1 MNERVRKNRLI
12 PILCGLGA
20 VTAAPS
26 VLLADAGP
34 YWRFSGVFHP
44 AVAHFPIALL
54 MVAALIEGVRM
65 FRKAKVPS
73 DAGFACL
80 VIGAVGAVVAAVL
93 GWANADAGGDF
104 NGALKDVLAW
114 HRWMGVAV
122 ALAAMVTTVIAAMA
136 RRRVDAAGVAP
147 AGLRWA
153 SRLGIAACAGLVAL
167 VGSYGGKLTHG
178 VDYYADAFEQLK
190 TELNPPT
197 PKPVAK
203 IEKVA
208 GNTATTDNNPSPA
221 VVVKPTVKTDATNSD
236 TSPSVPPAPANPDGA
251 PANTAVAV
259 AAPSASVDF
268 HKQVMPI
275 FAQHCTKCHDG
286 NKKKGG
292 YRIDTKELAFTAG
305 ESEESPIVAGKP
317 DESLIVKVIEGK
329 GEYQDEMMPPKGG
342 PLTAEE
348 IGIVRQWIADGA
360 KWP

>member
-1 MNERVRKNRLI
+1 MKPAIVASADVADGLARGEARGAQDLGRVELGLRREHEGRRRL
-12 PILCGLGA
+12 
-20 VTAAPS
+20 
-26 VLLADAGP
+26 
-34 YWRFSGVFHP
+34 
-44 AVAHFPIALL
+44 
-54 MVAALIEGVRM
+54 VRPL
-65 FRKAKVPS
+65 R
-73 DAGFACL
+73 
-80 VIGAVGAVVAAVL
+80 
-93 GWANADAGGDF
+93 GD
-104 NGALKDVLAW
+104 
-114 HRWMGVAV
+114 
-122 ALAAMVTTVIAAMA
+122 A
-136 RRRVDAAGVAP
+136 RRLGQHLRDLLLRDGAGRERPVPLVFVSPFQLNFQVPPGVSPGRASVSFTSIAGLTASGPLEVAGVAP

-167 VGSYGGKLTHG
+167 VGSYGGKLIHG

-329 GEYQDEMMPPKGG
+329 GE
-342 PLTAEE
+342 
-348 IGIVRQWIADGA
+348 
-360 KWP
+360 